1 MAKFNVSFYD
11 QKGKCYFRSEACHV
25 DITTYT
31 TLINFS
37 DNDLLEQRFFRA
49 YDEMQMI
56 QVISNMFKITFI
68 SGQVIT
74 ICKC

>member
-1 MAKFNVSFYD
+1 MPKYNVSFYD
-11 QKGKCYFRSEACHV
+11 QKGKCYYSSVACHV

-31 TLINFS
+31 TLINLS
-37 DNDLLEQRFFRA
+37 DNDLLEQKIFRA

-56 QVISNMFKITFI
+56 QVIANMVKITFI

>member
-1 MAKFNVSFYD
+1 MANYHVSFYD
-11 QKGKCYFRSEACHV
+11 QKGKCYFDSIACHV

-37 DNDLLEQRFFRA
+37 DNDLLEQKIFRA
-49 YDEMQMI
+49 YDEMQLI
-56 QVISNMFKITFI
+56 QVVGNMFKITFI